1 MKVKFLQSGGYAG
14 LIRGCEIDTESL
26 TPKEADALQSLIKKS
41 NIKGNRKFSARGG
54 ARDLNNYVI
63 TVESKD
69 EFHTIS
75 FDDMSVPE
83 NVQDL
88 LGFLKGRAKPQ
99 KPA

>member
-1 MKVKFLQSGGYAG
+1 VKFLQSGGYAG

-26 TPKEADALQSLIKKS
+26 TPKEADVLQSLIKKS

-69 EFHTIS
+69 ELHTIS
-75 FDDMSVPE
+75 FDDMTVPAE
-83 NVQDL
+83 IKDL
-88 LGFLKGRAKPQ
+88 LSFLAKRSKPQ
-99 KPA
+99 KPI